1 MNSSYNHSLSDSGHI
16 RYTRKSKNKKQGSLV
31 LSGLI
36 PGWDT
41 KKALKKCSS
50 AQPADDEEDKDS
62 NDVVQFGGY
71 MNDDES
77 DEAETKV
84 AKAEKA
90 TRSKDENVTY
100 QF

>member
-1 MNSSYNHSLSDSGHI
+1 
-16 RYTRKSKNKKQGSLV
+16 
-31 LSGLI
+31 
-36 PGWDT
+36 
-41 KKALKKCSS
+41 
-50 AQPADDEEDKDS
+50 
-62 NDVVQFGGY
+62 